1 MMMRARDAIVAGT
14 AAVVACGLAGC
25 GGAAAGSAGPS
36 TASVPTTVSAAALA
50 TVTLQ
55 VGDQKGG
62 GVQTLLTA
70 AGLANTP
77 YKIKWDDFPSGPPML
92 EAANAN
98 AIDIGQV
105 GDTPPIFSAAA
116 NGNIDVVAALRDS
129 EGDGVLVPK
138 NSTITTLASLRGKT
152 IAVARGSSANGTL
165 LEMLTKAGLKPTDV
179 KLAYLQP
186 ADAYSALARGSVDA
200 WTIWDP
206 YLTEAVTNLGAKQLI
221 SGSDSFNG
229 TGLAAGT
236 PLSNGYSFD
245 VASRAALSDPG
256 KNTAIAD
263 FLNRLGRADL
273 WAVQHVDQWAA
284 IYAQQTNIPLSVAE
298 QALPKVLVHLVPLT
312 PAVTS
317 AEQTLS
323 DAFTASGQIPGKV
336 VFGDFVDSRY
346 NSGLAS
352 VFTMGAK

>member
-1 MMMRARDAIVAGT
+1 MMRARDAILAGM
-14 AAVVACGLAGC
+14 AVVVACGLAGC
-25 GGAAAGSAGPS
+25 GGATAGSAGPAK
-36 TASVPTTVSAAALA
+36 ASVPATVSPAALA

-62 GVQTLLTA
+62 GAQALLAA

-77 YKIKWDDFPSGPPML
+77 YKIKWDDFTSGPPML
-92 EAANAN
+92 EGANAN

-105 GDTPPIFSAAA
+105 GNTPPIFSAAA
-116 NGNIDVVAALRDS
+116 NGSIDVVAVLRDS

-138 NSTITTLASLRGKT
+138 NSTITTLADLRGKT
-152 IAVARGSSANGTL
+152 IAVAQGSSANGTL
-165 LEMLTKAGLKPTDV
+165 LNTLNKAGLKPTDV

-186 ADAYSALARGSVDA
+186 ADAYSALTRGSVDA

-206 YLTEAVTNLGAKQLI
+206 YITEAVTNLGARQLV
-221 SGSDSFNG
+221 SGADSFNG
-229 TGLAAGT
+229 AGLAAGT

-263 FLNRLGRADL
+263 YLNRLGRAEI
-273 WAVQHVDQWAA
+273 WAAQHIDQWAA

-298 QALPKVLVHLVPLT
+298 QALPKILGHFVPLT
-312 PAVTS
+312 PAVIS
-317 AEQTLS
+317 SEQGLS
-323 DAFTASGQIPGKV
+323 DAFTAAGQIPGTV
-336 VFGDFVDSRY
+336 RFSDFVDTRY
-346 NSGLAS
+346 NSSLAS
-352 VFTMGAK
+352 IFGGSK